1 VSRVTT
7 LATNRVY
14 IGFAV
19 ELGLSMLFPLQSDS
33 PDDAVKEGKER

>member
-14 IGFAV
+14 IGFVV
-19 ELGLSMLFPLQSDS
+19 ELGLSMLFPLQSD
-33 PDDAVKEGKER
+33 DAVEEGKER